1 MRKSIHRPENLA
13 LIELLR
19 ELRVSQNIV
28 QDDLAAS
35 LGVGQNFVSNVE
47 IGVRRLDIIELR
59 DYASALGLSITELST
74 LWEARIAGKKSAEK
88 PKKGGVA
95 KAASPKQ
102 RTRARRPSA

>member
-19 ELRVSQNIV
+19 ELRVARNIV
-28 QDDLAAS
+28 QDDLATS

-59 DYASALGLSITELST
+59 DYAAALGLGIVELASI
-74 LWEARIAGKKSAEK
+74 WEARIAEKMPAEK
-88 PKKGGVA
+88 LKRSGGS
-95 KAASPKQ
+95 KATSSNKQ
-102 RTRARRPSA
+102 TRARRSVK